1 MFRVFDFDKTLF
13 IITVILVL
21 GGTIMVYSSSAIVA
35 EEKFGNSF
43 YFLINHVIGVILGF
57 GVLFFLIKIKY
68 PFYKSPLFIYSLFL
82 ITVFLIILS
91 LVSPPVNQAHRWIR
105 FFGLSFQPSELA
117 KISIILLFA
126 YQIDKKKEKLH
137 DFLSLSFP
145 LVSLLILSLLII
157 RQPDFGTTAI
167 LIFIAGLML
176 FIGGVRIRHLIS
188 LSMIF
193 LPILVI
199 SILKTNYQLK
209 RLAYFLNPEQDPFGK
224 GFQIIQSLI
233 AIGSGG
239 ILGRGIGESTQKL
252 FFLPYAYTDFIFP
265 IIGEEL
271 GLIGSIVVL
280 ILFLLFLWRGL
291 VISRK
296 APDLCSQLVV
306 AGLTFL
312 IVTQALINISM
323 TLGLLPPKGI
333 PLPFI
338 SFGRSSLVCNLF
350 IVGIILNISQRK
362 VIKKFKK

>member
-13 IITVILVL
+13 IVTLILVL
-21 GGTIMVYSSSAIVA
+21 GGKIMIYSSSAIVA

-43 YFLINHVIGVILGF
+43 HFLINHIIGIVVGF
-57 GVLFFLIKIKY
+57 SVLFIVIKIKY
-68 PFYKSPLFIYSLFL
+68 PFYKNPLFIYSLF
-82 ITVFLIILS
+82 IISIFFLILS
-91 LVSPPVNQAHRWIR
+91 LISPPINQAHRWIR

-117 KISIILLFA
+117 KISLILLFA

-145 LVSLLILSLLII
+145 IVSLLIISLLVI
-157 RQPDFGTTAI
+157 RQPDLGTTAI

-176 FIGGVRIRHLIS
+176 FIGGARIRHLLTLS
-188 LSMIF
+188 LLF
-193 LPILVI
+193 LPILI
-199 SILKTNYQLK
+199 FSILKTSYQLK
-209 RLAYFLNPEQDPFGK
+209 RLTYFLNPEQDPFGK

-233 AIGSGG
+233 AVGSGG
-239 ILGRGIGESTQKL
+239 VLGRGLGESTQKL
-252 FFLPYAYTDFIFP
+252 FFLPYAYTDFIYS

-271 GLIGSIVVL
+271 GFIGGMAVL
-280 ILFLLFLWRGL
+280 ILFLIFLWRGL
-291 VISRK
+291 VISKK

-338 SFGRSSLVCNLF
+338 GFGRSSLVCNLF
-350 IVGIILNISQRK
+350 TVGIILNISQRK
-362 VIKKFKK
+362 IIKRFKK